1 VRLKANANQGD
12 RHNFQNR
19 GFVKTLV
26 FIVFWTSI
34 FTLAY
39 VQSPLYTSN
48 QNQYF
53 LHGLAQAGLG
63 NLSQDWLANTLDPT
77 PVFSKLIEL
86 SWQLIPWQPLFYL
99 YFSLLAGVYLFS
111 VLGIADQLWGLATH
125 PPKRW
130 LYLSILVVLHS
141 AALRYLISQILGANW
156 DYLLDGGVAG
166 QRLLGTVLQPSTFGV
181 LLVLSIYLFLRRE
194 LIWAI
199 ISLLAAT
206 IFHPTYLLSAAV
218 LTAVYM
224 GLHFWES
231 RNLRSTLAL
240 GLGAFVGVIP
250 VLWHTYGTF
259 GGTSPEV
266 TARAREILVTF
277 RIPHHALVAEWF
289 DASVLV
295 KAVLVGLA
303 LVILQH
309 SSKKE
314 NVKVTSE
321 MTFTSARRLFHI
333 LLWPAVLAILLTLI
347 QVITANNMLALLFPW
362 RLSTWLVPLS
372 VSLIAGWG
380 VHGLFERFPLARYS
394 RALIT
399 ISLIAALIFAAAGT
413 LKFWISW
420 QEKHNAAEQPMMA
433 FVETNQQP
441 DEVYLIPTKMQD
453 FRLETGAPAYIEFK
467 SIPYQDVEVLEWYR
481 RVLLANKFYAQ
492 GSCDQLPELAAE
504 GITHLVLPAGHLAL
518 DCSENELEY
527 LDDNFGVV
535 ALSK

>member
-1 VRLKANANQGD
+1 MKTNAKQAN
-12 RHNFQNR
+12 HNHLQNR
-19 GFVKTLV
+19 GYAKTLV
-26 FIVFWTSI
+26 FVVVWTII
-34 FTLAY
+34 FSLAY
-39 VQSPLYTSN
+39 AQSPLYTSN

-86 SWQLIPWQPLFYL
+86 SWRLILWQPVFYL
-99 YFSLLAGVYLFS
+99 YFGLLAGVYLFS
-111 VLGIADQLWGLATH
+111 ILGIVNQLWGLAASSS
-125 PPKRW
+125 KRW

-141 AALRYLISQILGANW
+141 AALRYLISQILGVNW

-199 ISLLAAT
+199 VSLLAAT

-224 GLHFWES
+224 GLYFWET
-231 RNLRSTLAL
+231 RNLRATLAL

-250 VLWHTYGTF
+250 VLWQTYSTF
-259 GGTSPEV
+259 GGTSPEL

-277 RIPHHALVAEWF
+277 RIPHHALVTDWF
-289 DASVLV
+289 DASVIV
-295 KAVLVGLA
+295 KLFFVGLA
-303 LVILQH
+303 LILLFRYQSFETPH
-309 SSKKE
+309 SE
-314 NVKVTSE
+314 QA
-321 MTFTSARRLFHI
+321 FTPARKLFHI
-333 LLWPAVLAILLTLI
+333 LLWPSVLAIFITLV
-347 QVITANNMLALLFPW
+347 QVITASDMLALLFPW

-380 VHGLFERFPLARYS
+380 VYSLSERLPLARYS
-394 RALIT
+394 RVLVT
-399 ISLIAALIFAAAGT
+399 FCLIAALVFAAAGT

-420 QEKHNAAEQPMMA
+420 QEKHNAIEQPMMT
-433 FVETNQQP
+433 FVEAHQQP
-441 DEVYLIPTKMQD
+441 GEIYLIPTKMQD
-453 FRLETGAPAYIEFK
+453 FRLETGAPAYVEFK

-481 RVLLANKFYAQ
+481 RLLLANQFYAR
-492 GSCDQLPELAAE
+492 GSCDELPELAAE
-504 GITHLVLPAGHLAL
+504 GITHLVLPAGHPAFA
-518 DCSENELEY
+518 CSTVELEY

-535 ALSK
+535 TLDK